1 MATLLDASGMGT
13 LLAPAFV
20 FIFIFIAIFAVL
32 KKIKILGDN
41 DGINAILAFIVA
53 AFSIMIPETS
63 VLIGYFLPWFFM
75 FSILVVVIFMF
86 FMFLGV
92 KGGTMTDIAKNST
105 FITFSVATIVV
116 IFLIAM
122 TQAFGPFLM
131 VGGGTGF
138 WAVTKRL
145 IFSKRILGLLFMLF
159 VAAYAV
165 SFIGA
170 KSE

>member
-1 MATLLDASGMGT
+1 MATLLDATEIGT

-20 FIFIFIAIFAVL
+20 FILIFIAIFAGL
-32 KKIKILGDN
+32 KKVKMAGDN
-41 DGINAILAFIVA
+41 DGVNAILAFIVA
-53 AFSIMIPETS
+53 AFAIMIPETS
-63 VLIGYFLPWFFM
+63 VLIGLFLPWFFM
-75 FSILVVVIFMF
+75 FSVLVVVIFMF

-92 KGGTMTDIAKNST
+92 KGSAMADVAKNST
-105 FITFSVATIVV
+105 FITFSISAIII

-131 VGGGTGF
+131 VGEGTGF

-145 IFSKRILGLLFMLF
+145 IFSKRVLGLLFMLF

-170 KSE
+170 KE